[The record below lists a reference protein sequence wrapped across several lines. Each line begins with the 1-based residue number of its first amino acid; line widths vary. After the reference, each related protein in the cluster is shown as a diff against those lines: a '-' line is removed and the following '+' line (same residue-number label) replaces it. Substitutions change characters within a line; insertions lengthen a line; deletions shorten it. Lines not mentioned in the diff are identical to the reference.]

1 MMEETV
7 EHRPLLP
14 QGKVLSPMDVFSS
27 WRPSAANAGREN
39 EVLIYNFFV
48 VFPFSIPSSLSF
60 FDRKLRLF
68 RRSNYNSEFGL
79 LRFSIA
85 FFNSL

>member
-14 QGKVLSPMDVFSS
+14 QGKVLSPMDVFHHGVQA
-27 WRPSAANAGREN
+27 PPMLVGKN

-48 VFPFSIPSSLSF
+48 VFSFPIPSSLSY

-68 RRSNYNSEFGL
+68 RRSNYNSASVL
-79 LRFSIA
+79 SRFSIA